1 MYVEAYTS
9 VLTVGKK
16 ALEESYE
23 KKLILAHKE
32 EVEQEADNILKDADI
47 NGVAFLV
54 IDDPFG
60 ATTYR
65 DLILRAT
72 KLGISY
78 GVIQNDSI
86 INAIGCCGLQLCKF
100 GEIVS
105 VGFLGTRR
113 PESFFDKVKKGQNS
127 PHTLSRI

>member
-54 IDDPFG
+54 TDDPFG

-78 GVIQNDSI
+78 GVIQNGSI
-86 INAIGCCGLQLCKF
+86 INAIGCCSLQLLNL
-100 GEIVS
+100 E
-105 VGFLGTRR
+105 R
-113 PESFFDKVKKGQNS
+113 
-127 PHTLSRI
+127 